1 MRKGLLG
8 LFLFIFTLQLF
19 AEDVK
24 SVSYETQ
31 KKFDYFYLE
40 ALRLKENNRATE
52 AFQTLE
58 HALSIYPHS
67 AAGLYEISN
76 FYFILGLD
84 SLARQALESA
94 VSYEP
99 DNSEYKLTLASLCKE
114 MGQLEKSA
122 ALYEELIRDNPK
134 NTNLNF
140 NLIDLYIRLQNPEAA
155 IRALDNAERDWG
167 MREIFSLQKYS
178 LYSQSGQE
186 EKGIEEL
193 IKLTEKFPYES
204 RYLYILGDV
213 YLKQNNPDK
222 ALEYYTKAYHVDPLD
237 PLYAVSMVS
246 YYRYK
251 NDNEAINKL
260 FSDLIEQHSQEVE
273 FNRLYGNFLL
283 SQKRLEEAKFQ
294 FRVVTEMAPE
304 DYDAWRNLLSI
315 ALTDNNT
322 EEIISICDD
331 ALVHFPDIPEFYFY
345 KGIALYQEE
354 SYQEAL
360 SVYQD
365 GLQYTSNMNR
375 AIISSFYGQ
384 IGDVQLKVGDKEA
397 AYEAYDKALEYNP
410 NNILILNNY
419 AYFLSIDKQNLDKA
433 ESMSAKTIQAESN
446 NPTYLDTYAWVF
458 FQKGDYTLAKF
469 YIEYAISQGGGN
481 SPEIVEHYGDILH
494 KTGNTEQAVKEWEK
508 ALNLY
513 GEEEDTSLLKRKIS
527 NKAYEESK

>member
-76 FYFILGLD
+76 FYFILGQD

-204 RYLYILGDV
+204 RY
-213 YLKQNNPDK
+213 
-222 ALEYYTKAYHVDPLD
+222 
-237 PLYAVSMVS
+237 
-246 YYRYK
+246 
-251 NDNEAINKL
+251 
-260 FSDLIEQHSQEVE
+260 
-273 FNRLYGNFLL
+273 
-283 SQKRLEEAKFQ
+283 
-294 FRVVTEMAPE
+294 
-304 DYDAWRNLLSI
+304 
-315 ALTDNNT
+315 
-322 EEIISICDD
+322 
-331 ALVHFPDIPEFYFY
+331 
-345 KGIALYQEE
+345 
-354 SYQEAL
+354 
-360 SVYQD
+360 
-365 GLQYTSNMNR
+365 
-375 AIISSFYGQ
+375 
-384 IGDVQLKVGDKEA
+384 
-397 AYEAYDKALEYNP
+397 
-410 NNILILNNY
+410 
-419 AYFLSIDKQNLDKA
+419 
-433 ESMSAKTIQAESN
+433 
-446 NPTYLDTYAWVF
+446 
-458 FQKGDYTLAKF
+458 
-469 YIEYAISQGGGN
+469 
-481 SPEIVEHYGDILH
+481 
-494 KTGNTEQAVKEWEK
+494 
-508 ALNLY
+508 
-513 GEEEDTSLLKRKIS
+513 
-527 NKAYEESK
+527 